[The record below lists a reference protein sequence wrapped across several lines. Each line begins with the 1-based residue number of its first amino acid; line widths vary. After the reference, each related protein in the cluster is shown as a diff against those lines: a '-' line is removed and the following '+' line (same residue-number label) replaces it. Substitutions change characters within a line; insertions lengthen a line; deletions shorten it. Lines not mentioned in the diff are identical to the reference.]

1 MLLQANMTNSEATI
15 QYDVEDKRRR
25 GTSGCTTRCS
35 VGGGLT
41 RPTTPEKKKGLL
53 VIRLHRVE
61 DVGCTVCV
69 RVTRYGYI
77 AARDWT
83 TTRLEL
89 SSI

>member
-41 RPTTPEKKKGLL
+41 RPTTPEKKKVYL
-53 VIRLHRVE
+53 
-61 DVGCTVCV
+61 
-69 RVTRYGYI
+69 
-77 AARDWT
+77 
-83 TTRLEL
+83 
-89 SSI
+89 